1 MKKKVAGILIALVA
15 CLGFAAYFFLKI
27 NPSALSYME
36 TNLTEQ
42 IKRQLQ
48 EDSEDSLLISI
59 QRPGTWHDLFTPED
73 WTFVVQ
79 YADASNPHFYQ
90 LDIDKRNL
98 SRLLPPKRTWR
109 NAKSPIQ
116 THKTP
121 PPALLIRRKG
131 CLP

>member
-1 MKKKVAGILIALVA
+1 MKKTVAGILIALVA
-15 CLGFAAYFFLKI
+15 CLGFAAYFFLEL

-90 LDIDKRNL
+90 LDIDKEEFVETSSSQKNL
-98 SRLLPPKRTWR
+98 
-109 NAKSPIQ
+109 A
-116 THKTP
+116 
-121 PPALLIRRKG
+121 
-131 CLP
+131 

>member
-15 CLGFAAYFFLKI
+15 CLGFAAYFFLEI

-73 WTFVVQ
+73 WTFVV
-79 YADASNPHFYQ
+79 HT
-90 LDIDKRNL
+90 LM
-98 SRLLPPKRTWR
+98 LLT
-109 NAKSPIQ
+109 PIFISW
-116 THKTP
+116 T
-121 PPALLIRRKG
+121 
-131 CLP
+131 

>member
-15 CLGFAAYFFLKI
+15 CLGFAAYFFLEI

-90 LDIDKRNL
+90 LDIDKEEFVET
-98 SRLLPPKRTWR
+98 SSSKRTWR

>member
-15 CLGFAAYFFLKI
+15 CLGFAA
-27 NPSALSYME
+27 SLSYME

-90 LDIDKRNL
+90 LDIDKEEFVETSSSQKNL
-98 SRLLPPKRTWR
+98 
-109 NAKSPIQ
+109 A
-116 THKTP
+116 
-121 PPALLIRRKG
+121 
-131 CLP
+131 

>member
-1 MKKKVAGILIALVA
+1 MDLFQQNPTHGKEDDLLTWKKTVAGILIALVA
-15 CLGFAAYFFLKI
+15 CLGFAAYFFLAI
-27 NPSALSYME
+27 NPPALSYME

-42 IKRQLQ
+42 IKRQLK

-90 LDIDKRNL
+90 LDIDKEEFVETSSSQKNL
-98 SRLLPPKRTWR
+98 
-109 NAKSPIQ
+109 A
-116 THKTP
+116 
-121 PPALLIRRKG
+121 
-131 CLP
+131 